1 VTEVE
6 ALSCVNQ
13 LLGMQLL
20 LYHCLLDLDIQK
32 TTYLHREAIHYGDII
47 ESSLPL
53 ITEVKVFEP
62 LEDVLDRA
70 APLFKERM
78 GRFMQ

>member
-1 VTEVE
+1 
-6 ALSCVNQ
+6 
-13 LLGMQLL
+13 
-20 LYHCLLDLDIQK
+20 
-32 TTYLHREAIHYGDII
+32 
-47 ESSLPL
+47 
-53 ITEVKVFEP
+53 VKVFEP